1 MKYELICIDK
11 DKNSYLLRLSGTCLL
26 LDNEVSIDS
35 VITELT
41 TLKSLSQLSL
51 DMTGISQWDMRLVT
65 LIYNLRNYCSAKGIK
80 FSYDALPDGV
90 IKLLT
95 LSTTA
100 VTEPVS
106 QSSESGNKTQLIAII
121 KKYIS
126 PLFLK
131 VKNILSFIGL
141 VIQSMGRFITGRAQ
155 YRRQDLILLLQKA
168 GVEAL
173 PIISLI
179 SLLIGLIIAFVGAV
193 QLTLFSAEIYTANIV
208 GLAMVREMGCMMTG
222 VIVTGRTGASYAAEI
237 GAMQSNEEIDAYKT
251 MGIDP
256 IDFLVLPRVLAL
268 VLMMPLLCIYSDIV
282 GIIGGYL
289 TGLKMFNF
297 SWIEYFTQTKSSIK
311 VTDVYVGISKSV
323 FFGFIIAVTGCLYG
337 INSGRSSI
345 AVGKATTGAVVSG
358 IVSII
363 IVDSIFTIIFQRLGI

>member
-1 MKYELICIDK
+1 MKHELICLDK
-11 DKNSYLLRLSGTCLL
+11 GNNSYLLRLSGTCLL

>member
-106 QSSESGNKTQLIAII
+106 QPSEFGNKTQLIAII